1 MTMRKADLEMTPEQF
16 RKLGYQAVDQLATF
30 LQELPSM
37 DVTTTKEKVELAK
50 ELSHFSAD
58 SPSAPE
64 TIISETI
71 GLMKNGSLYNS
82 HSKFWGYITSSPAPI
97 GIIGDLIASCF
108 NQNVGANQ
116 LSPMATEIEQQAI
129 RWIAEAI
136 NCPEHGQGIMVSG
149 GNMANMIGFMA
160 AKTNQANWN
169 IRGEGLANHT
179 QMVAYCA
186 KGTHTWIQKSADL
199 FGIGTDWVRWIQQDS
214 EQRMRMDVLE
224 QTIREDL
231 ESGYQPFMVV
241 GTAGSV
247 STGVVDPLD
256 KIADICKKYKLWFH
270 VDGAY
275 GGPAAMVSSVAD
287 QFKGMNRADSIALD
301 PHKWLYSPLEVGCT
315 LVKSGQALLDTFSA
329 NPEYYGFEEDPNK
342 AVNFFAYGI
351 QNSRGFRALKVWMGF
366 RQVGISGFRQ
376 MIGDDIAL
384 AKELYEL
391 ALKTD
396 QIQPISQYLSITTF
410 RYLPTKSMTEEEIN
424 KLNERIVSRM
434 QYEGKAFVSNALV
447 DGKYCLRACI
457 VNFRTELSDLQFL
470 IEETLRLGRI
480 LESE

>member
-1 MTMRKADLEMTPEQF
+1 METRKADLEMTPEQF
-16 RKLGYQAVDQLATF
+16 RTLGYQAIDQLAAF
-30 LQELPSM
+30 LSELPQM

-58 SPSAPE
+58 EPTPSDKVIAE
-64 TIISETI
+64 TIQ
-71 GLMKNGSLYNS
+71 LMKNGSLYNS
-82 HSKFWGYITSSPAPI
+82 HPKFWGYITSSPAPI

-116 LSPMATEIEQQAI
+116 LSPMATEIELQAI

-149 GNMANMIGFMA
+149 GNMANMIGFLA
-160 AKTNQANWN
+160 AKTNQAKWKV
-169 IRGEGLANHT
+169 REQGLADHP
-179 QMVAYCA
+179 QLVAYCA

-199 FGIGTDWVRWIQQDS
+199 FGVGTDWVRWIDLDS
-214 EQRMRMDVLE
+214 DQRMKTDILE
-224 QTIREDL
+224 MKIKDDL
-231 ESGYQPFMVV
+231 DAGNQPFMVV

-256 KIADICKKYKLWFH
+256 TIADICEKYSLWFH

-275 GGPAAMVSSVAD
+275 GAPAAMVASEAHH
-287 QFKGMNRADSIALD
+287 FKGMNRADSIALD

-315 LVKSGQALLDTFSA
+315 LVKSGQTLLDTFSA

-351 QNSRGFRALKVWMGF
+351 QNSRGFRALKVWMSF

-376 MIGDDIAL
+376 MIADDITL
-384 AKELYEL
+384 AKELYSL
-391 ALKTD
+391 ASATP
-396 QIQPISQYLSITTF
+396 QIEVLSQYLSITTF
-410 RYLPTKSMTEEEIN
+410 RYLPTKTMSEEELN
-424 KLNERIVSRM
+424 KLNEAIVSRM
-434 QYEGKAFVSNALV
+434 QKEGKVFVSNALV
-447 DGKYCLRACI
+447 DGKYALRACI
-457 VNFRTELSDLQFL
+457 VNFRTTSSDLEFL
-470 IEETLRLGRI
+470 ISETLRLGKE
-480 LESE
+480 LSH